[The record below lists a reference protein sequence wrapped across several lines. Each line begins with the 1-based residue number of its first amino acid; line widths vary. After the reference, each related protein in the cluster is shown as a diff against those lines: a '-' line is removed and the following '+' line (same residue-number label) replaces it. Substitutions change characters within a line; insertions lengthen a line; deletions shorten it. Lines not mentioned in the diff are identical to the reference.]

1 MADGG
6 HDHDHEAECALAHG
20 HGSVERDWRLVA
32 ISASPVAAY
41 LLHWG
46 RELGFTTTLVE
57 SDPSRVTDDHRRD
70 ADRVVSSIAEA
81 DVDDTCDV
89 VATDHDIG
97 DLVDHLAAA
106 LDTPARWIGLMG
118 SRRHEPPHVTPLTE
132 RGYDEAAIAR
142 IHRPI
147 GLDIGSKTP
156 PEIALSTL
164 AGLIA
169 DRNGRTP

>member
-1 MADGG
+1 MADDHV
-6 HDHDHEAECALAHG
+6 HDHGEACALAHG
-20 HGSVERDWRLVA
+20 DGSVERDWRLVA
-32 ISASPVAAY
+32 ISASPVATW

-57 SDPSRVTDDHRRD
+57 TDPTRVTDDHRRD
-70 ADRVVSSIAEA
+70 ADRVVSSIPDA
-81 DVDDTCDV
+81 DLDATCDV
-89 VATDHDIG
+89 VATDHDVD
-97 DLVDHLAAA
+97 DLVDHLAGA
-106 LDTPARWIGLMG
+106 LDSPARWIGLMG
-118 SRRHEPPHVTPLTE
+118 SRRHEPPHVTPLTD
-132 RGYDEAAIAR
+132 RGYSADDIAR

-169 DRNGRTP
+169 DRNGRPT